1 MKKVFSLALL
11 ALTVF
16 FSIPAHA
23 DEPLKIGVKAGL
35 NVSDFHFSSE
45 VFDKSNQIGWFI
57 GPTVK
62 FTLPIVGLGMDASV
76 LYDYRSAKLNYA
88 TVEQTVKQQ
97 QLSIPVNLRY
107 SIGLGGT
114 ANIFFFGGPQIAFN
128 VGDKDY
134 RWNKS
139 SNYALKNSN
148 FSVNL
153 GFGVTALRHLQVS
166 ANYNIACGNT
176 ADVTWKTATATAT
189 SIFHKKSSR
198 NSSWQLGIAYFF

>member
-1 MKKVFSLALL
+1 MKNFFSLALL

-134 RWNKS
+134 QWNKS

-176 ADVTWKTATATAT
+176 ADVTWKTATDAAT

>member
-11 ALTVF
+11 ALTVL

-45 VFDKSNQIGWFI
+45 VFDKSNQAGWFI

-62 FTLPIVGLGMDASV
+62 FTLPIIGLGMDASV

-134 RWNKS
+134 QWNKS

-176 ADVTWKTATATAT
+176 ADVTWKTATDAAT

>member
-128 VGDKDY
+128 VGDKD
-134 RWNKS
+134 
-139 SNYALKNSN
+139 
-148 FSVNL
+148 
-153 GFGVTALRHLQVS
+153 
-166 ANYNIACGNT
+166 
-176 ADVTWKTATATAT
+176 
-189 SIFHKKSSR
+189 
-198 NSSWQLGIAYFF
+198 

>member
-35 NVSDFHFSSE
+35 NVSDFHFNSE
-45 VFDKSNQIGWFI
+45 VFDKSNQTGWFI

-134 RWNKS
+134 QWNKS
-139 SNYALKNSN
+139 SNYALKNCN

-176 ADVTWKTATATAT
+176 ADVTWKTATDAAT

>member
-11 ALTVF
+11 ALTVL

-134 RWNKS
+134 QWNKS

-153 GFGVTALRHLQVS
+153 GFGVTVLRHLQVS
-166 ANYNIACGNT
+166 TNYNIACGNT
-176 ADVTWKTATATAT
+176 ADVTWKTATDAAT

>member
-11 ALTVF
+11 ALTVL

-23 DEPLKIGVKAGL
+23 DEPLKIGVKVGL

-45 VFDKSNQIGWFI
+45 VFDKSNQTGWFI

-134 RWNKS
+134 QWNKS

-153 GFGVTALRHLQVS
+153 GFGVTVLRHLQVS

-176 ADVTWKTATATAT
+176 ADVTWKTATDAATP
-189 SIFHKKSSR
+189 IFHKKSSR

>member
-114 ANIFFFGGPQIAFN
+114 GNIFFFGGPQIAFN

-134 RWNKS
+134 QWNKS

-176 ADVTWKTATATAT
+176 ADVTWKTATDAAT

>member
-11 ALTVF
+11 ALTVL

-134 RWNKS
+134 QWNKS
-139 SNYALKNSN
+139 SNYALKKSN

-176 ADVTWKTATATAT
+176 ADVTWKTATDAAT

>member
-11 ALTVF
+11 ALTVL

-128 VGDKDY
+128 VGDNDY
-134 RWNKS
+134 QWNKS

-176 ADVTWKTATATAT
+176 ADVTWKTATDKAT

>member
-11 ALTVF
+11 ALTVL

-134 RWNKS
+134 QWNKS

-166 ANYNIACGNT
+166 ANYNIAYGNT
-176 ADVTWKTATATAT
+176 ADVTWKTATDAAT

>member
-1 MKKVFSLALL
+1 MKKVFSLALF
-11 ALTVF
+11 ALTVL

-134 RWNKS
+134 QWNKS

-176 ADVTWKTATATAT
+176 ADVTWKTATDAAT

>member
-1 MKKVFSLALL
+1 M
-11 ALTVF
+11 
-16 FSIPAHA
+16 
-23 DEPLKIGVKAGL
+23 KIGVKAGL

-134 RWNKS
+134 QWNKS

-176 ADVTWKTATATAT
+176 ADVTWKTATDAAT

>member
-11 ALTVF
+11 ALAVL

-134 RWNKS
+134 QWNKS

-176 ADVTWKTATATAT
+176 ADVTWKTATDAAT

>member
-45 VFDKSNQIGWFI
+45 VFDKSNQTGWFI

-134 RWNKS
+134 QWNKS
-139 SNYALKNSN
+139 SNYALKKSN

-176 ADVTWKTATATAT
+176 ADVTWKTATEAAT

>member
-134 RWNKS
+134 QWNKS

-176 ADVTWKTATATAT
+176 ADVTWKTATDAAT
-189 SIFHKKSSR
+189 SIFHKNSR

>member
-11 ALTVF
+11 ALTVL

-134 RWNKS
+134 QWNKS

-176 ADVTWKTATATAT
+176 ADVTWKTATDAAT

>member
-45 VFDKSNQIGWFI
+45 VFDKSNQTGWFI

-134 RWNKS
+134 QWNKS

-176 ADVTWKTATATAT
+176 ADVTWKTATDAAT

>member
-107 SIGLGGT
+107 FIGLGGT

-134 RWNKS
+134 QWNKS

-176 ADVTWKTATATAT
+176 ADVTWKTATDAAT

>member
-11 ALTVF
+11 ALTVL

-134 RWNKS
+134 QWNKS
-139 SNYALKNSN
+139 SNYALKKSN

-176 ADVTWKTATATAT
+176 ADVTWKTATDAAT
-189 SIFHKKSSR
+189 SIFHKNSR

>member
-134 RWNKS
+134 QWNKS

-166 ANYNIACGNT
+166 ANYNIACGST
-176 ADVTWKTATATAT
+176 ADVTWKTATDAAT

>member
-134 RWNKS
+134 QWNKS

-176 ADVTWKTATATAT
+176 ADVTWKTATDVAT

>member
-11 ALTVF
+11 ALTVL

-62 FTLPIVGLGMDASV
+62 FTLPIVGWGMDASV

-134 RWNKS
+134 QWNKS
-139 SNYALKNSN
+139 SNYALKKSN

-176 ADVTWKTATATAT
+176 ADVTWKTATEAAT

>member
-134 RWNKS
+134 QWNKS

-176 ADVTWKTATATAT
+176 ADVTWKTATDAAT

>member
-11 ALTVF
+11 ALTVL

-134 RWNKS
+134 QWNKS
-139 SNYALKNSN
+139 SNYALKKSN

-176 ADVTWKTATATAT
+176 ADVTWKTVTEAAT

>member
-134 RWNKS
+134 QWNKS

-176 ADVTWKTATATAT
+176 ADVTWKTATDAAT
-189 SIFHKKSSR
+189 SIFHKKTSR

>member
-11 ALTVF
+11 ALTVL

-45 VFDKSNQIGWFI
+45 VFDKSNQTGWFI

-134 RWNKS
+134 QWNKS
-139 SNYALKNSN
+139 SNYALKKSN

-176 ADVTWKTATATAT
+176 ADVTWKTATDAAT

>member
-45 VFDKSNQIGWFI
+45 VFDKSNQTGWFI

-134 RWNKS
+134 QWNKS

-153 GFGVTALRHLQVS
+153 GFGVTALRYLQVS

-176 ADVTWKTATATAT
+176 ADVTWKTATDAAT

>member
-11 ALTVF
+11 ALTVL

-45 VFDKSNQIGWFI
+45 VFDKSNQTGWFI

-134 RWNKS
+134 QWNKS

-176 ADVTWKTATATAT
+176 ADVTWKTATDAAT